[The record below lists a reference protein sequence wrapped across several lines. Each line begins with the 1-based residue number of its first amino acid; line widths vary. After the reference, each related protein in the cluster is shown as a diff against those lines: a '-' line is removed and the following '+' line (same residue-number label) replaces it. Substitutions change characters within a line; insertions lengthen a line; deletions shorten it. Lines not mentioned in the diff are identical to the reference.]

1 MTVYKILKNL
11 SDITVSNGG
20 NTASD
25 ENAEK
30 VFVDE
35 MNKKVKQL
43 GGTSKFLNSSGL
55 TAAGQLANAY
65 DFSIITLHASTKTKL
80 QVYGDRIRT
89 L

>member
-1 MTVYKILKNL
+1 
-11 SDITVSNGG
+11 
-20 NTASD
+20 
-25 ENAEK
+25 
-30 VFVDE
+30 

>member
-1 MTVYKILKNL
+1 M

-20 NTASD
+20 NIASD

-55 TAAGQLANAY
+55 TATGQLANAY
-65 DFSIITLHASTKTKL
+65 DFSVITLHASTKNEIASVWGK
-80 QVYGDRIRT
+80 IRT